1 LVADR
6 DRELFGLDDRGP
18 EDGRDQCPGRPWW
31 VSAAT
36 TLRPPITSLKL
47 ATLLLLADGLTMMPL
62 VIAVVVLTD
71 RSSPAS
77 LRLGGHPRPTRRSP
91 WVNEYP

>member
-1 LVADR
+1 MTSAR
-6 DRELFGLDDRGP
+6 AARGGWFGARRHRVMS
-18 EDGRDQCPGRPWW
+18 E
-31 VSAAT
+31 T

-62 VIAVVVLTD
+62 VIAAVVLTD
-71 RSSPAS
+71 RSWPVS